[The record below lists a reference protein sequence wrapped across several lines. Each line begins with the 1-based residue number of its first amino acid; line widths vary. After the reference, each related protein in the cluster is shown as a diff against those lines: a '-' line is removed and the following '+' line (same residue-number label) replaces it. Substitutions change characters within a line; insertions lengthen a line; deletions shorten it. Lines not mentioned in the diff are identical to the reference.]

1 MKTLPRARRRR
12 MRRHMLAVLSALF
25 VGSAA
30 HVASAGS
37 SDTLHDVRGYFSY
50 MANVQEEIRNYRAAK
65 EAVKQAQ
72 LDLAAARQN
81 LDDAGAAR
89 SEAAE
94 NLAQAG
100 VRLKAAEDRLAAV
113 RAALAAAEAESAKRT
128 EEAIA
133 AQQAEAD
140 YAPAV
145 ARERAAVDA
154 LNMRMN
160 TLTGEGSGNGRNA
173 AREEVVARI
182 LEEIA
187 YQQNRLVEAQA
198 MVDAALAG
206 NGADSAAYDA
216 ELAALSAKLDAAQ
229 ASLDSVQAQ
238 LDALTEAREAAE
250 QAEADARSLV
260 ADYRQE
266 LADSENDVVQ
276 SAHDKAEAEKFDAEA
291 QAWLAG
297 ATQDEAQAAKGLS
310 DTEYEL
316 AHFGEGR
323 SVQLGALEYYHWSG
337 ERSGHQL
344 YMPLSYFERTSIG
357 RRQLDFELS
366 TGYVRSDTGFPDGGV
381 SGWTD
386 TSLSAVIRNEKKVN
400 SVRYGFAV
408 NVPTG
413 QPRFSERSLVP
424 EGLARFTDFGAGWQ
438 FIPSI
443 EAVHRFAERDM
454 LTGRLRYAFRGGY
467 EYAREVPG
475 ARVSPGDIFS
485 QELEYLHA
493 GEKKAYMVQL
503 YHSST
508 TSAVQDTVDTR
519 ARMITGRTNYRDGD
533 EWELRYFYDRMVSP
547 ADAVRCYAIFAWTE
561 AGTSDGASSVQ
572 RQYYGAGLRHRM
584 TARAD
589 WSLMA
594 HYSKVSSTYDPLRV
608 SLDTGGGFRRMSL
621 AAELNWRPDEKRSL
635 SFQLERYVRDDDGG
649 GGYNGWGTTLWYQK
663 TL

>member
-216 ELAALSAKLDAAQ
+216 ELAALSARLDAAQ

-238 LDALTEAREAAE
+238 LDALT
-250 QAEADARSLV
+250 
-260 ADYRQE
+260 
-266 LADSENDVVQ
+266 
-276 SAHDKAEAEKFDAEA
+276 
-291 QAWLAG
+291 
-297 ATQDEAQAAKGLS
+297 
-310 DTEYEL
+310 
-316 AHFGEGR
+316 
-323 SVQLGALEYYHWSG
+323 
-337 ERSGHQL
+337 
-344 YMPLSYFERTSIG
+344 
-357 RRQLDFELS
+357 
-366 TGYVRSDTGFPDGGV
+366 
-381 SGWTD
+381 
-386 TSLSAVIRNEKKVN
+386 
-400 SVRYGFAV
+400 
-408 NVPTG
+408 
-413 QPRFSERSLVP
+413 
-424 EGLARFTDFGAGWQ
+424 
-438 FIPSI
+438 
-443 EAVHRFAERDM
+443 
-454 LTGRLRYAFRGGY
+454 
-467 EYAREVPG
+467 
-475 ARVSPGDIFS
+475 
-485 QELEYLHA
+485 
-493 GEKKAYMVQL
+493 
-503 YHSST
+503 
-508 TSAVQDTVDTR
+508 
-519 ARMITGRTNYRDGD
+519 
-533 EWELRYFYDRMVSP
+533 
-547 ADAVRCYAIFAWTE
+547 
-561 AGTSDGASSVQ
+561 
-572 RQYYGAGLRHRM
+572 
-584 TARAD
+584 
-589 WSLMA
+589 
-594 HYSKVSSTYDPLRV
+594 
-608 SLDTGGGFRRMSL
+608 
-621 AAELNWRPDEKRSL
+621 
-635 SFQLERYVRDDDGG
+635 
-649 GGYNGWGTTLWYQK
+649 
-663 TL
+663 